1 MDQRTHIGDPMN
13 FLSTIYGWAVE
24 HGTKI
29 LGFLQVTIGSLAAAT
44 DIFSPQT
51 LKALLIAN
59 GLLVA
64 WRGFFN
70 SQRAQ

>member
-1 MDQRTHIGDPMN
+1 MKFWT
-13 FLSTIYGWAVE
+13 S

-29 LGFLQVTIGSLAAAT
+29 LGFAQVTVGVLAAST
-44 DIFSPQT
+44 DVFSAPA
-51 LKALLIAN
+51 LKVLLVAN

-70 SQRAQ
+70 SNQQGTPQ

>member
-1 MDQRTHIGDPMN
+1 MN
-13 FLSTIYGWAVE
+13 PLTWWTN

-29 LGFLQVTIGSLAAAT
+29 LGFTQVTIGALAAST
-44 DIFSPQT
+44 DVFGPKT

-70 SQRAQ
+70 SQVKE

>member
-1 MDQRTHIGDPMN
+1 METLIGWWN
-13 FLSTIYGWAVE
+13 R

-29 LGFLQVTIGSLAAAT
+29 LGFAQVTVGTLAAST
-44 DIFSPQT
+44 DIFSPLW
-51 LKALLIAN
+51 LKGLLVAN

-70 SQRAQ
+70 TAKETP

>member
-1 MDQRTHIGDPMN
+1 MT
-13 FLSTIYGWAVE
+13 TIYRSAVS

-29 LGFLQVTIGSLAAAT
+29 LGFLQVTIGVLAGAT
-44 DIFSPQT
+44 DIFSPAA
-51 LKALLIAN
+51 LKAFIVAN

-70 SQRAQ
+70 SQQGNQP

>member
-1 MDQRTHIGDPMN
+1 MTAI
-13 FLSTIYGWAVE
+13 TILYDWVVK

-44 DIFSPQT
+44 DLFSPAA
-51 LKALLIAN
+51 LKGLLIAN

-70 SQRAQ
+70 STQGTPQ